1 MLGVILAAGRGT
13 RMKAF
18 TANRPK
24 AMLPV
29 AGKPIIAR
37 IAEQLQTAGLT
48 RILIVTAG
56 SDAHIQ
62 PYFAAHPLSIPVD
75 FAVQQTAG
83 GMAHALLQAAP
94 FIDQPFILTA
104 CDSIYP
110 DDHYRRL
117 IHLFTAEQA
126 PAALTL
132 MKVPPEV
139 VVRAGIAD
147 LVHGRVARVVEK
159 PTLAEAPSDIASLA
173 LYAFDLTLLGYLNR
187 ITPSRRGELELQD
200 AIQLMIDEHGSLPG
214 LLTPWRWEITSPDDL
229 LSVNLTF
236 LDNPGLTN
244 GLPASAGRV
253 IPPVVVEPGVRL
265 PADVTLGPNVYI
277 EAGASI
283 GAGARLK
290 RAVVLYDGV
299 VAAGQV
305 VEDALVSAATG

>member
-18 TANRPK
+18 TAGRPK

-29 AGKPIIAR
+29 VGKPIIAR
-37 IAEQLQTAGLT
+37 IAEQLQTAGVT
-48 RILIVTAG
+48 RILIVVAAH
-56 SDAHIQ
+56 DAHIQ
-62 PYFAAHPLSIPVD
+62 PYFSAHPLDIPVD

-110 DDHYRRL
+110 DDHYRQL
-117 IHLFTAEQA
+117 IQLFTAEQA

-147 LVHGRVARVVEK
+147 LAGGRVVRVVEK
-159 PTLAEAPSDIASLA
+159 PTLATAPSDIASLA

-187 ITPSRRGELELQD
+187 ISPSSRGELELQD
-200 AIQLMIDEHGSLPG
+200 AIQLMINDHGSLPG

-229 LSVNLTF
+229 LAVNLSF
-236 LDNPGLTN
+236 LDTPWIKNT
-244 GLPASAGRV
+244 LPALPGRI
-253 IPPVVVEPGVRL
+253 IPPVVVDEGVTL
-265 PADVTLGPNVYI
+265 PDDVTLGPYVYI

-283 GAGARLK
+283 GAGARLC

-299 VAAGQV
+299 VAAGQN
-305 VEDALVSAATG
+305 VENLLVSAATG